1 MVSRLLKPLTH
12 YADFNGRATR
22 GEFWPFVA
30 AIYGLIA
37 LVLIAAFAFGGFT
50 LDGFLSVYFHVSP
63 WLSLFGLIIL
73 LPLLAVTTRRLHDLD
88 RTGWWLIA
96 PYVVGLAAY
105 IVALIVNAGP
115 MIDMLTNMRDAAQLH
130 GAPLS
135 PADMMTLQRPVFRL
149 LLPWVVAPSLLAQI
163 ALYVYCARPGAPGDN
178 RFGAA
183 PR

>member
-1 MVSRLLKPLTH
+1 MFFKLLTPLTK
-12 YADFNGRATR
+12 YADFNGRAAR
-22 GEFWPFVA
+22 AEFWPFVA
-30 AIYGLIA
+30 AIYALIA
-37 LVLIAAFAFGGFT
+37 LVLLVAFAVGGFS
-50 LDGFLSVYFHVSP
+50 LDGFLAVYFHISP
-63 WLSLFGLIIL
+63 WLSLFVLIIL
-73 LPLLAVTTRRLHDLD
+73 LPLLAVTTRRLHDPD

-96 PYVVGLAAY
+96 PYVVGVAAY